1 MGSKNSCARAVFLD
15 RDDTLIRD
23 TGYLSDPDGIEILP
37 GAVEGLRLLN
47 EAGIPAIVVTN
58 QSAIARGLLDE
69 KTLHVIHARL
79 LKMLRARGVRIDALY
94 YCPHHPQGSVE
105 QYRVACSCRKPEPG
119 MLLDAARDFS
129 LDLRRCCLVGDKAE
143 DILAIHRVGGTGI
156 LIRTEREVRV
166 EPGPEYTA
174 SDLRD
179 AVEWILEN
187 RTPCM

>member
-1 MGSKNSCARAVFLD
+1 VFLD

-23 TGYLSDPDGIEILP
+23 TGYLSDPEGIEILP

-47 EAGIPAIVVTN
+47 EAGILAIVVTN

-79 LKMLRARGVRIDALY
+79 VKMLRARGVRIDALY
-94 YCPHHPQGSVE
+94 YCPHHPQASVE
-105 QYRVACSCRKPEPG
+105 QYRVACPCRKPEPG

-129 LDLRRCCLVGDKAE
+129 LDLRCCCLVGDKAD
-143 DILAIHRVGGTGI
+143 DIQAIHRVGGTGV
-156 LIRTEREVRV
+156 LIRTDREVLV

-174 SDLRD
+174 MDLRD

-187 RTPCM
+187 RTPCT

>member
-1 MGSKNSCARAVFLD
+1 M
-15 RDDTLIRD
+15 
-23 TGYLSDPDGIEILP
+23 
-37 GAVEGLRLLN
+37 EGLRLLN

-129 LDLRRCCLVGDKAE
+129 LDLRRCV
-143 DILAIHRVGGTGI
+143 
-156 LIRTEREVRV
+156 
-166 EPGPEYTA
+166 
-174 SDLRD
+174 
-179 AVEWILEN
+179 W
-187 RTPCM
+187 